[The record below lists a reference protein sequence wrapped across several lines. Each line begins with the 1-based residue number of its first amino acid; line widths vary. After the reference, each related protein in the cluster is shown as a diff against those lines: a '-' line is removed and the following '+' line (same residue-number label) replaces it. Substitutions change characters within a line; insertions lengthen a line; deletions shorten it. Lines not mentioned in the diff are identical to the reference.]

1 MLSSA
6 SPPPHPPPQAKKK
19 QSSTVV
25 TGCSFLFALLHC
37 LRNEKRTTPSSDSD
51 SNPPHPF
58 SYSLLRRATNSFSNI
73 LGHGGFGPVYSGTLP
88 SSGKLIAVK
97 LMNSIT
103 SSVGCQGEREYHNE
117 LFFAA
122 RLNSNLLVP
131 AIGFSSDPK
140 RRRFL
145 LVYDLMKNGNLHDA
159 LFRRK
164 YPELTLWKTR
174 FSIILD
180 VAKGIQYLHSCDP
193 PIIHGDIKPS
203 NILLDHSFSAKIADF
218 GLARLKTFSPF
229 EFRKEEF
236 DSDETEIES
245 VNTSFEEY
253 ETDMVGSVG
262 GRMKKNGSVKDYV
275 MNWIGK
281 EVKEESSK
289 NGELLGG
296 NGSGKVEKS
305 KSKKKMEWWESM
317 EEGNGKGDLKKKEKR
332 RPARE
337 WWKEEYSKELANKNR
352 KKKSG
357 KDGDSWWKWERDR
370 DDVDDNDAKKS
381 SKNRSRKDRGSGD
394 SWLSGSGELRRVNW
408 NSYDSCNSG
417 EIQKS
422 GEISSTTSMR
432 GTVFYVA
439 PENGY
444 SGNDITEKCDVYS
457 FGVLLL
463 VIVSGR
469 RPLQMNDDG
478 VHVSEFKRA
487 NLVSWARH
495 CGRNGKLLELV
506 DPCVEMLLGD
516 DREQALLCIRV
527 ALICLMKSPNR
538 RPSMKQVVRMLSG
551 ELKPPKLPHECSQTR
566 FQFKNRKENL

>member
-1 MLSSA
+1 MSTS
-6 SPPPHPPPQAKKK
+6 SPPPHPPPPQTKNK
-19 QSSTVV
+19 QIPTVI
-25 TGCSFLFALLHC
+25 TGCSFFFALLHC

-97 LMNSIT
+97 LMNST
-103 SSVGCQGEREYHNE
+103 SSVAYQGEREYHNE

-122 RLNSNLLVP
+122 RLHSDLLVP

-145 LVYDLMKNGNLHDA
+145 LVYDLMKNGNLHDG

-164 YPELTLWKTR
+164 SPELTLWKTR

-180 VAKGIQYLHSCDP
+180 IAKGIQYLHSCDP

-218 GLARLKTFSPF
+218 GLARLKTLSPF
-229 EFRKEEF
+229 EIRKEEF
-236 DSDETEIES
+236 ESDETEIES
-245 VNTSFEEY
+245 VNTSLEEY
-253 ETDMVGSVG
+253 ETDMVGVVG
-262 GRMKKNGSVKDYV
+262 GRNIMKKSGSVKDYV
-275 MNWIGK
+275 MDWIGK
-281 EVKEESSK
+281 EVKKESSK
-289 NGELLGG
+289 NGELVGGSG
-296 NGSGKVEKS
+296 NGKGE

-317 EEGNGKGDLKKKEKR
+317 DDGNGNACLKKKEKR

-337 WWKEEYSKELANKNR
+337 WWKEEYSQELANKN
-352 KKKSG
+352 KKKTGG
-357 KDGDSWWKWERDR
+357 KNGDNWWKWERDR
-370 DDVDDNDAKKS
+370 DDVDAKKQN
-381 SKNRSRKDRGSGD
+381 SKNRNRKDRGSDD
-394 SWLSGSGELRRVNW
+394 SWLSGELKRVNW

-417 EIQKS
+417 EICKS
-422 GEISSTTSMR
+422 GEISSTASMR

-444 SGNDITEKCDVYS
+444 SGGGDVTEKCDVYS

-469 RPLQMNDDG
+469 RPLQVNDG
-478 VHVSEFKRA
+478 LHVSEFKRA

-495 CGRNGKLLELV
+495 CGRNGKLIELV
-506 DPCVEMLLGD
+506 DPCVELLLVD
-516 DREQALLCIRV
+516 HREQALLCIKV
-527 ALICLMKSPNR
+527 ALVCLMKSPNR
-538 RPSMKQVVRMLSG
+538 RPSMKQVVGMLSG
-551 ELKPPKLPHECSQTR
+551 ELEPPQLPHERSQTR
-566 FQFKNRKENL
+566 FQFKNRKESL

>member
-1 MLSSA
+1 MSTSSPP
-6 SPPPHPPPQAKKK
+6 PPPHPPPPQTNKKPT
-19 QSSTVV
+19 STVI
-25 TGCSFLFALLHC
+25 TGCSFFFALLHC

-51 SNPPHPF
+51 SNSPHPF

-97 LMNSIT
+97 LMNSST
-103 SSVGCQGEREYHNE
+103 SSLGCQGEREYHNE

-122 RLNSNLLVP
+122 RLHSNLLVP

-140 RRRFL
+140 HRRFL

-164 YPELTLWKTR
+164 FPELTLWKTR
-174 FSIILD
+174 FSIILEI
-180 VAKGIQYLHSCDP
+180 AKGIQYLHSCDP

-218 GLARLKTFSPF
+218 GLARLKTLSSF
-229 EFRKEEF
+229 EFRRDEF
-236 DSDETEIES
+236 ESDETEIES

-253 ETDMVGSVG
+253 ETDMVGVVG
-262 GRMKKNGSVKDYV
+262 GRNRMKKSGSVKKYV
-275 MNWIGK
+275 MDWIGK

-289 NGELLGG
+289 NG
-296 NGSGKVEKS
+296 GKGEKS
-305 KSKKKMEWWESM
+305 KSKKKLEWWESM
-317 EEGNGKGDLKKKEKR
+317 EEGDGKGGLNLKKEKR

-337 WWKEEYSKELANKNR
+337 WWKEEYSQELTNKN
-352 KKKSG
+352 KKKTG
-357 KDGDSWWKWERDR
+357 GNNGDNWWKWERDR
-370 DDVDDNDAKKS
+370 DDVDAKKRS
-381 SKNRSRKDRGSGD
+381 SKSRSRKDRGSDD
-394 SWLSGSGELRRVNW
+394 SWLSGELRRVSW

-417 EIQKS
+417 EIHKS

-444 SGNDITEKCDVYS
+444 SGGGDVTEKCDVYS

-469 RPLQMNDDG
+469 RPLQVNDG

-495 CGRNGKLLELV
+495 CGRNGKLLDLV
-506 DPCVEMLLGD
+506 DPCVELLLVD
-516 DREQALLCIRV
+516 DREQALLCIKV
-527 ALICLMKSPNR
+527 ALVCLMKSPNR
-538 RPSMKQVVRMLSG
+538 RPLMKEVLGMLSG
-551 ELKPPKLPHECSQTR
+551 ELEPPQLPHECSRTR
-566 FQFKNRKENL
+566 FQFKNRKESL